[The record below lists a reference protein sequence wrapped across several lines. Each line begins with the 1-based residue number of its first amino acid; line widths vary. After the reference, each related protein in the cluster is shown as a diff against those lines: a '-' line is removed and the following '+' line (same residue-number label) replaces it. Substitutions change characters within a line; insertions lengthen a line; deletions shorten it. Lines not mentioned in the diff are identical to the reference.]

1 MRTDPQE
8 RGFFAQPRT
17 IWAAVAAGVLIGVPA
32 IWFFAGGTTTPA
44 PKADAIKTPAAT
56 AAPSPAP
63 SPMYESA
70 CGLSGGTTGSPTAQP
85 KDLTWVAVGG
95 WYLPISP
102 TAGPGVRSDTGPW
115 KCFART
121 RTGALLAAA
130 VIGLRADGLADD
142 FATVIR
148 EQTMPGPL
156 QDAKIQAGKKN
167 MPAASTAPLGFQIAK
182 GYTDDEATIYLYI
195 RQAGKGDFT
204 CTEIVQWYQGDWRI
218 RLAPDDL
225 GSAQTCVQGPPVGD
239 YIHWGV

>member
-17 IWAAVAAGVLIGVPA
+17 IWAGIAAGVLIVVLA
-32 IWFFAGGTTTPA
+32 IWLFAGGATTPA
-44 PKADAIKTPAAT
+44 PRAGAAT
-56 AAPSPAP
+56 AAATATPSPAP

-85 KDLTWVAVGG
+85 RDLTWVALGG

-102 TAGPGVRSDTGPW
+102 SAGPGVRSAAGSW

-156 QDAKIQAGKKN
+156 QDAKIQAGKQV
-167 MPAASTAPLGFQIAK
+167 MPSASTAPLGFKIDK
-182 GYTDDEATIYLYI
+182 DYTDDEATIYLYVT
-195 RQAGKGDFT
+195 QGGKGDFT
-204 CTEIVQWYQGDWRI
+204 CTVIVQWYKGDWRI
-218 RLAPDDL
+218 RLAPDG
-225 GSAQTCVQGPPVGD
+225 GSAQSCVQGPPVGD